1 MAFKPI
7 LPHSL
12 SDHHLAE
19 MSPEATPGLPC
30 AHTRPS
36 RHTVKQKEV
45 METTLH
51 CSSQRIWERKLVL
64 NDSYLKLWT
73 MGKNYFLCYVGMRL
87 ILFVLVFEELRWKV
101 VCECKILPL
110 LSWKGEAYTP
120 NPLYLI
126 LHLNW
131 CNFTG
136 TVLGSLKV
144 STAETDNS
152 LSTLCS
158 YSMSALG
165 PHKIDQMLI
174 RIWNSPFFLREY
186 WQYEVNKIPYTY
198 KQICNLQKFVTVQN
212 RHLTFALNSNHALGW
227 SNIFHNTL
235 LTWFPCQNMPW
246 DPS

>member
-19 MSPEATPGLPC
+19 MRPEATPGLPC
-30 AHTRPS
+30 AHIRPS

-101 VCECKILPL
+101 VRECKILPL

-120 NPLYLI
+120 KPPL
-126 LHLNW
+126 
-131 CNFTG
+131 
-136 TVLGSLKV
+136 S
-144 STAETDNS
+144 
-152 LSTLCS
+152 
-158 YSMSALG
+158 
-165 PHKIDQMLI
+165 
-174 RIWNSPFFLREY
+174 
-186 WQYEVNKIPYTY
+186 
-198 KQICNLQKFVTVQN
+198 
-212 RHLTFALNSNHALGW
+212 
-227 SNIFHNTL
+227 
-235 LTWFPCQNMPW
+235 
-246 DPS
+246 DPSFKLVQFHWYSARFAQSQHCRNRQLSVNPVQL